1 MWRAVYGQQRNGSWD
16 RVYTL
21 VRLMA
26 ASGSLTARPIA
37 HKMVNRP
44 VDECAARRLGRMTGP
59 RHSAESDKR
68 ILGLRFRCC
77 AYGESET
84 LQGT

>member
-1 MWRAVYGQQRNGSWD
+1 MES
-16 RVYTL
+16 TLL

-59 RHSAESDKR
+59 RHSAESDER
-68 ILGLRFRCC
+68 ILGPFDPGVADTAGL
-77 AYGESET
+77 ET
-84 LQGT
+84 LQDT